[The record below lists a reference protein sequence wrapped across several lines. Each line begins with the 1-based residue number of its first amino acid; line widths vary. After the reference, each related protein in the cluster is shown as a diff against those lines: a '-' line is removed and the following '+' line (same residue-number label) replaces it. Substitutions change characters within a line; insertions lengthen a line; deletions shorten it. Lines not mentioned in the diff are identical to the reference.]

1 MDKKFIKGLV
11 IEYYGLGLYTDKDL
25 ELFVPD
31 YLTEEEKQELIKNKK
46 TA

>member
-11 IEYYGLGLYTDKDL
+11 IEYYGLRLYTDKDL

-31 YLTEEEKQELIKNKK
+31 YLKKEKKQELIKNKK

>member
-1 MDKKFIKGLV
+1 MDKEFIKGLV
-11 IEYYGLGLYTDKDL
+11 IEYYNLRLYTDEDL
-25 ELFVPD
+25 ELFTPD